1 MPAESVRKAVSV
13 SAMVFALLGLLLLFA
28 AEDLSGLLGP
38 KPTNHPLLQL
48 LGAALLGFAAMNWI
62 ARGSAL
68 GGIYGRAVLAG
79 NQTHLTVGAI
89 LLLKRA
95 VETAQPHPWLW
106 AVAGLYALG
115 AGYYNYLTF
124 FSSGLEKRS

>member
-1 MPAESVRKAVSV
+1 MPAESVRKAVSAT
-13 SAMVFALLGLLLLFA
+13 AMGFALLGLLLLFA

-38 KPTNHPLLQL
+38 EPTNHPLLQL

-79 NQTHLTVGAI
+79 NQTHLTIGAI

-95 VETAQPHPWLW
+95 VETAHPHPWLW
-106 AVAGLYALG
+106 GIAVLYALG
-115 AGYYNYLTF
+115 AAYFNYLTF
-124 FSSGLEKRS
+124 FRSGLEKQS